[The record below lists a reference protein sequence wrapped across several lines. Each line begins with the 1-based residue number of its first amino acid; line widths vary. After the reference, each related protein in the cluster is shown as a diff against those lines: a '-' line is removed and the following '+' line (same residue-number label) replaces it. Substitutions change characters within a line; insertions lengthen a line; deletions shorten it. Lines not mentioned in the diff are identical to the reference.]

1 MGNDDNVDRERAV
14 RDRIASFTQ
23 VDEQAQSK
31 QATDE
36 ELQTLRVAASRLD
49 QVLADAAAD
58 EQARRKQVTE
68 EEVQALRAAVAR
80 LDQLLT
86 DVAEKEA
93 TGESKQ
99 QPRKKDMTE

>member
-1 MGNDDNVDRERAV
+1 MK
-14 RDRIASFTQ
+14 S
-23 VDEQAQSK
+23 SK
-31 QATDE
+31 
-36 ELQTLRVAASRLD
+36 TLRVAASRLD

-86 DVAEKEA
+86 DIAEKEA
-93 TGESKQ
+93 TGELKQ
-99 QPRKKDMTE
+99 QPARKAWPSDIATTCAPLPALECSFSPLPVSAVLQIKYL